1 MSTQNSL
8 LKDQA
13 VKPNEFEA
21 HAIKTGLIFLA
32 NTGNEINIVSVVK
45 VKPVLSD
52 VPTPRKHHTTP
63 QHNKTAA
70 WSSLWPPQV
79 HVKRRLLFTRV
90 CHLGRN
96 GLGAHFTQF
105 TKH

>member
-52 VPTPRKHHTTP
+52 VPTPRKHHTTAQQDCCLVLSLAP
-63 QHNKTAA
+63 SSSCETTA
-70 WSSLWPPQV
+70 V
-79 HVKRRLLFTRV
+79 VY
-90 CHLGRN
+90 
-96 GLGAHFTQF
+96 
-105 TKH
+105 